1 VTITSH
7 MPSCSCPLVFF
18 CQVLFSVELQQHLRL
33 LGRHSYPAGMLSV
46 QRRGLCCLH
55 ERHTSNSA
63 TLRVSCYYTGLSK
76 KRAAF
81 VIAQGTFGRGELGKG
96 LGAYMRYILGP
107 EHSTEGGCGGI
118 HHEIYQHTSLFFVS
132 SRICWPRL
140 ANMDVSLTSN
150 FCVEHDVVRHPSNNP
165 SRQEYLRVHDNLLFT
180 IHDS

>member
-1 VTITSH
+1 LSFFVKFSLVLNFSSIYGYWDDIRIQLGCFQ
-7 MPSCSCPLVFF
+7 CSAEDFAASMNVIR
-18 CQVLFSVELQQHLRL
+18 Q
-33 LGRHSYPAGMLSV
+33 
-46 QRRGLCCLH
+46 
-55 ERHTSNSA
+55 NSA
-63 TLRVSCYYTGLSK
+63 TLRVGCYYTGLSK